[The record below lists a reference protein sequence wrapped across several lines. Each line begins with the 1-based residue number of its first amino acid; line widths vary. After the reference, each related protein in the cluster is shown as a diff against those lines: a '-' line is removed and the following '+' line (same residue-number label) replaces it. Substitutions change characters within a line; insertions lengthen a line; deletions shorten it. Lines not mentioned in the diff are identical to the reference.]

1 MAEITGQNLYVAFK
15 DTELQADYREF
26 SFSEEVGMADASAG
40 SDTARTYLK
49 TLEDG
54 TATLSLLMQADGTA
68 TTDPAQLLEKGA
80 EGTLEWGPEGTA
92 SGKPRRYVNAIVQSY
107 EERSPYDDVVEIT
120 ASFQFSGEVVRT
132 TYE

>member
-1 MAEITGQNLYVAFK
+1 MAEITGQHLYVAFK
-15 DTELQADYREF
+15 GTALEADYREF

-40 SDTARTYLK
+40 SDAARTYLT

-68 TTDPAQLLEKGA
+68 STAPAQLLEKGA

-92 SGKPRRYVNAIVQSY
+92 TGKPRRYVNAIVQSY
-107 EERSPYDDVVEIT
+107 EERSPYDDVIEIT
-120 ASFQFSGEVVRT
+120 ASFQFSGEVTRT
-132 TYE
+132 AYA